1 MNCQFQE
8 LANTDLTG
16 NQLGGSDSDLT
27 YSSLDNAKQ
36 VCTMFP
42 ASVCGGVIF
51 LQDTNE
57 YMPVL
62 ASDSVTP
69 SSSGAISYRRTDCEE
84 EFTPTKEQNL
94 KSSKLN

>member
-1 MNCQFQE
+1 MNCEFQE

-36 VCTMFP
+36 VCSMLP
-42 ASVCGGVIF
+42 ASVCGGIIF
-51 LQDTNE
+51 LQDKNE
-57 YMPVL
+57 YMPVI

-69 SSSGAISYRRTDCEE
+69 SPSGATSYLRDCKEEISH
-84 EFTPTKEQNL
+84 TKEQNFI
-94 KSSKLN
+94 SSKLN

>member
-8 LANTDLTG
+8 LINTDLTG

-36 VCTMFP
+36 VCSMFP
-42 ASVCGGVIF
+42 ASVCGGIIF
-51 LQDTNE
+51 LQDKNE
-57 YMPVL
+57 YMPVV

-69 SSSGAISYRRTDCEE
+69 SPSGATSYRRDCKEE
-84 EFTPTKEQNL
+84 LSHTKEQNFI
-94 KSSKLN
+94 SSKHN